1 MADLP
6 VLRYIL
12 LSLLV
17 SFVSGRAS
25 AQWTVAEPEHPCVQ
39 EICIGDGMDK
49 LRQISWIQV
58 DYTSKRVERVRKE
71 TRERKAKI
79 YKGFGNNGVPSFLI
93 VGLFD
98 SDLLDDMERVKLA
111 CAPNE
116 IKGTYLTQSG
126 HKTDVRV
133 SLLPDAGARSMSW
146 RVIGIGR
153 LYSDF
158 ASNDQRA
165 QLNLDLYERYERFLN
180 REPSGAMVVPMG
192 RETVLSLHWVDLARD
207 RSFEN
212 HPLCGRP
219 ERISVD

>member
-1 MADLP
+1 MVRSL
-6 VLRYIL
+6 LIL
-12 LSLLV
+12 LLAHLGAGS
-17 SFVSGRAS
+17 AS
-25 AQWTVAEPEHPCVQ
+25 AQPDHEKIEHPCVQ

-49 LRQISWIQV
+49 LRQINWIQV

-79 YKGFGNNGVPSFLI
+79 YKGFGNDGVPSFLV

-98 SDLLDDMERVKLA
+98 ADLLDDMERVKLA

-116 IKGTYLTQSG
+116 VKGTYLTQSG

-133 SLLPDAGARSMSW
+133 SLLPDPDGRSMSW

-158 ASNDQRA
+158 ASNEQRA
-165 QLNLDLYERYERFLN
+165 QLNLDLNTRYERFLN
-180 REPSGAMVVPMG
+180 RQPSGAMVVPMG

-207 RSFEN
+207 KSFGN
-212 HPLCGRP
+212 HPLCEKPG
-219 ERISVD
+219 RISVD